1 MGELTGDRVLVVT
14 VVLNDGR
21 SVACGVGFVGVDI
34 GGRQCRLNKLRI
46 PNDDWFIFFD
56 HRGGWLRS
64 RKNAWCWW
72 REWCNLA
79 K

>member
-1 MGELTGDRVLVVT
+1 LTGDRVVVVT
-14 VVLNDGR
+14 VILNNGR
-21 SVACGVGFVGVDI
+21 SVVFGVDFVCVDV

-56 HRGGWLRS
+56 PGGGWWRS
-64 RKNAWCWW
+64 RKSAWCWW

>member
-1 MGELTGDRVLVVT
+1 LGALTGDRVIIIT

-21 SVACGVGFVGVDI
+21 SVTFGVDFVGVEI
-34 GGRQCRLNKLRI
+34 GGWQCRLNKLRI

-56 HRGGWLRS
+56 NRGGWWRN
-64 RKNAWCWW
+64 RKNAWCRR
-72 REWCNLA
+72 REQCNLN